1 MGARIQTIRQAF
13 NVKHGIEPKSVK
25 MTNRALGRPPLTAG
39 ANKGRTINIERMI
52 RDYWEAFGWDAETGE
67 PSPEVLNQLGFKI

>member
-1 MGARIQTIRQAF
+1 
-13 NVKHGIEPKSVK
+13 

-39 ANKGRTINIERMI
+39 ANKGRTINIERMM

-67 PSPEVLNQLGFKI
+67 PTPEGLNQLGLKI